1 MTRDPKKRK
10 EWNNRNT
17 RFIGVRLM
25 NSTDA
30 DIIQYMD
37 KKQEEGET
45 KQGIIKRSLRKTME
59 DEGFSPG
66 IAPEDGESKED

>member
-1 MTRDPKKRK
+1 MTRDFKKQY
-10 EWNNRNT
+10 EWKKDKT
-17 RFIGVRLM
+17 VFIGL
-25 NSTDA
+25 NLNKATDS
-30 DIIQYMD
+30 DIIGYID